1 MAPSSPS
8 ADSASRPMLSELCVR
23 RPVSATMLVMSLVVL
38 GIFSFRNLGV
48 DLFPRAD
55 PATVNVALSLPG
67 ASPDEI
73 STSVV
78 EPMEEA
84 ISGVSGIDEIQAR
97 ISEGRA
103 QLIVRFV
110 LERDINDAA
119 NDVREKVASAIR
131 NVPPAM
137 LPPVITKIDP
147 DADPVLS
154 LIVSSDAMSLRTLTE
169 LTDKQIARAIQT
181 VNGVGEV
188 TLGGGRAREIHIVVD
203 IEKLNSYGLSMAE
216 VRDALIAENVEIPG
230 GSIEQGKSEL
240 LLRTLG
246 RVDAAED
253 FNNIVVATK
262 NGTPIR
268 IADIGRAEDSF
279 ERPTSAVWLGNT
291 PAVMLDVRRAMG
303 ENTVGVIEGVR
314 ERLAAVERT
323 LPPSVKVTVIRDD
336 SRFIYASIESLEE
349 HLIFGALFATIVV
362 MFFIRNIRAVIIS
375 ALAIPASII
384 SAFTLMNIMGFT
396 LNNMTLLAITLAVGI
411 VIDDAI
417 VVLENI
423 FRYVEEKN
431 CTPFEAAI
439 QGTREVALPVM
450 ATTLSLVV
458 IFLPIAFMN
467 GYAKRF
473 INPFGWTMAFAIM
486 VSMLVSFT
494 LTPMLSSRFLKLS
507 DAAADQKTKEH
518 GFFHWLDTR
527 YTRSVNWALDHPGV
541 IIGISVVTALLTF
554 PLNRIV
560 GREFVPNEDMGE
572 WTIHLDAPEGTSLEG
587 TSEVA
592 FSLLKELSGI
602 EGVAQI
608 EPSIGVSGVAGSPTH
623 IHFLCQA
630 LPLNERKNSQADI
643 ITEMRRRL
651 AAHPGYRPSITSR
664 TALGSG
670 EGTGGFA
677 ISANILGP
685 ELDQIA
691 EYSKRA
697 LVAAEKLPSLT
708 EVKIGLNLSNPE
720 VHVDVDRKRA
730 ADLGVRMATIG
741 NTLRLAVAGDDEI
754 SFYKEGAEQYPVKIR
769 VLENQRRDI
778 EEIGRLTVPS
788 PAGPV
793 RIDNIARLERGLGP
807 TTLQRSNRQFTVN
820 LIADVA
826 PGHAL
831 DEASNDVRRMLAG
844 LNMPGTMSWRLQGQ
858 SKILDETTANLVM
871 AISLAMI
878 FVYMVLASQFESFL
892 QPVVIM
898 LVLPIAVP
906 FALFTLWITGRTLN
920 LWSALGMLLLLG
932 IVKKNSILQVDYAN
946 VLRARGVPLREAI
959 VESCRTRLRPIL
971 MTTTAIIAGLIPTS
985 LGIGIGGTGR
995 AAIAVT
1001 IIGGQSLCLFL
1012 TLLLVPVAY
1021 VKFDALER
1029 ALVGRRAKEWLGKV
1043 SLGRLRTAP
1052 E

>member
-1 MAPSSPS
+1 
-8 ADSASRPMLSELCVR
+8 
-23 RPVSATMLVMSLVVL
+23 
-38 GIFSFRNLGV
+38 
-48 DLFPRAD
+48 
-55 PATVNVALSLPG
+55 
-67 ASPDEI
+67 
-73 STSVV
+73 
-78 EPMEEA
+78 
-84 ISGVSGIDEIQAR
+84 
-97 ISEGRA
+97 
-103 QLIVRFV
+103 
-110 LERDINDAA
+110 
-119 NDVREKVASAIR
+119 
-131 NVPPAM
+131 
-137 LPPVITKIDP
+137 
-147 DADPVLS
+147 
-154 LIVSSDAMSLRTLTE
+154 
-169 LTDKQIARAIQT
+169 
-181 VNGVGEV
+181 
-188 TLGGGRAREIHIVVD
+188 
-203 IEKLNSYGLSMAE
+203 
-216 VRDALIAENVEIPG
+216 
-230 GSIEQGKSEL
+230 
-240 LLRTLG
+240 
-246 RVDAAED
+246 
-253 FNNIVVATK
+253 
-262 NGTPIR
+262 
-268 IADIGRAEDSF
+268 
-279 ERPTSAVWLGNT
+279 
-291 PAVMLDVRRAMG
+291 
-303 ENTVGVIEGVR
+303 
-314 ERLAAVERT
+314 
-323 LPPSVKVTVIRDD
+323 
-336 SRFIYASIESLEE
+336 
-349 HLIFGALFATIVV
+349 
-362 MFFIRNIRAVIIS
+362 
-375 ALAIPASII
+375 
-384 SAFTLMNIMGFT
+384 
-396 LNNMTLLAITLAVGI
+396 
-411 VIDDAI
+411 
-417 VVLENI
+417 
-423 FRYVEEKN
+423 
-431 CTPFEAAI
+431 
-439 QGTREVALPVM
+439 
-450 ATTLSLVV
+450 
-458 IFLPIAFMN
+458 MN

-473 INPFGWTMAFAIM
+473 INPFGWTMAFAIL

-518 GFFHWLDTR
+518 GFFHWLDTH
-527 YTRSVNWALDHPGV
+527 YSRSVNWALDHPGV

-554 PLNRIV
+554 PLNRLV

-630 LPLNERKNSQADI
+630 LPLNERKNSQDDI

-651 AAHPGYRPSITSR
+651 TAHPGYRPSITSR

-685 ELDQIA
+685 DLEQIA
-691 EYSKRA
+691 DYSKRA
-697 LVAAEKLPSLT
+697 LVAAQKIPSLT

-788 PAGPV
+788 QAGPV

-831 DEASNDVRRMLAG
+831 DEASNDVRRMLTG

-946 VLRARGVPLREAI
+946 VLRGRGVPLRDAI
-959 VESCRTRLRPIL
+959 VQSCRTRLRPIL

-1029 ALVGRRAKEWLGKV
+1029 AVVGKRGKEWLGKLSAATV
-1043 SLGRLRTAP
+1043 GRLRPAP
-1052 E
+1052 DS

>member
-1 MAPSSPS
+1 
-8 ADSASRPMLSELCVR
+8 
-23 RPVSATMLVMSLVVL
+23 MLVMSLVVL
-38 GIFSFRNLGV
+38 GTFSFRGLGV
-48 DLFPRAD
+48 DLFPKAD
-55 PATVNVALSLPG
+55 PATVSVVLLLPG
-67 ASPDEI
+67 ASPDEM
-73 STSVV
+73 SSSVV

-97 ISEGRA
+97 IAEGRG
-103 QLIVRFV
+103 QITVRFV
-110 LERDINDAA
+110 LERDLNDAS

-131 NVPPAM
+131 NMPPEL
-137 LPPVITKIDP
+137 LPPVITKVDP
-147 DADPVLS
+147 DADPVMS
-154 LIVSSDAMSLRTLTE
+154 LIVSSDSMSLRTLTE
-169 LTDKQIARAIQT
+169 LTDKQIARVIQT
-181 VNGVGEV
+181 VNGVGQV
-188 TLGGGRAREIHIVVD
+188 SLAGGRAREIHIVVD
-203 IEKLNSYGLSMAE
+203 IEKLNSYGLSITE
-216 VRDALIAENVEIPG
+216 VRDALVAENVEIPG
-230 GSIEQGKSEL
+230 GTVEQGKGQL

-246 RVDAAED
+246 RVDAAAD
-253 FNNIVVATK
+253 FNDIVVATRD
-262 NGTPIR
+262 GTPIR
-268 IADIGRAEDSF
+268 ISDIGHAEDTF
-279 ERPTSAVWLGNT
+279 QRPTSAVWLGKT
-291 PAVMLDVRRAMG
+291 PAVMLDIRRAMG
-303 ENTVGVIEGVR
+303 ENTVAVIEGVR
-314 ERLAAVERT
+314 EKLATIERS
-323 LPPSVKVTVIRDD
+323 LPKAVKVTVVRDD
-336 SRFIYASIESLEE
+336 SRFIYASIASLEE

-362 MFFIRNIRAVIIS
+362 MIFIRNVRAVLIS

-384 SAFTLMNIMGFT
+384 SSFTLMNIMGFT
-396 LNNMTLLAITLAVGI
+396 LNNMTLLGITLAVGI

-423 FRYVEEKN
+423 FRYIEEKG
-431 CTPFEAAI
+431 CSPFEAAI
-439 QGTREVALPVM
+439 EGTREVALAVM

-458 IFLPIAFMN
+458 IFLPIAFMS

-473 INPFGWTMAFAIM
+473 INPFGWTIAFAIM

-507 DAAADQKTKEH
+507 DGDADRKTKDR
-518 GFFHWLDTR
+518 GFFHWLDGW
-527 YTRSVNWALDHPGV
+527 YTRRVNWALDHSGV
-541 IIGISVVTALLTF
+541 IITISIVTALLTI
-554 PLNRIV
+554 PLNRMV
-560 GREFVPNEDMGE
+560 GREFVPTEDMGE
-572 WTIHLDAPEGTSLEG
+572 WTVHVDAPEGTSLEG

-592 FSLLKELSGI
+592 FKLLDALSGV
-602 EGVAQI
+602 EGVADI
-608 EPSIGVSGVAGSPTH
+608 EPSVGVSANAGSPTH

-630 LPLNERKNSQADI
+630 LPIEQRTNTQAEI

-651 AAHPGYRPSITSR
+651 ASYQSYRPSISSR

-677 ISANILGP
+677 IAANILGP
-685 ELDQIA
+685 DLNQLV
-691 EYSKRA
+691 EYSKKA
-697 LVAAEKLPSLT
+697 LAAAQNVPSIT
-708 EVKIGLNLSNPE
+708 EVKIGLNVSNPE
-720 VHVDVDRKRA
+720 VHVAVDRKRA

-741 NTLRLAVAGDDEI
+741 NTLRLAVSGDDQI
-754 SFYKEGAEQYPVKIR
+754 SFFKEGQEQYPVKIR
-769 VLENQRRDI
+769 VLENQRGDI
-778 EEIGRLTVPS
+778 AEIGRLTVPS
-788 PAGPV
+788 ANGPV
-793 RIDNIARLERGLGP
+793 RIDNIARLEQGLGP

-831 DEASNDVRRMLAG
+831 DEASNDVRAMLAS
-844 LNMPGTMSWRLQGQ
+844 LNMPSTMSFRLQGQ
-858 SKILDETTANLVM
+858 SKILDETTANMIM
-871 AISLAMI
+871 AIGLAMI

-892 QPVVIM
+892 QPIVIM

-946 VLRARGVPLREAI
+946 VLRARGMPIREAI
-959 VESCRTRLRPIL
+959 VEACRTRLRPIL

-1029 ALVGRRAKEWLGKV
+1029 AIVGDTAKAWLGKISAATV
-1043 SLGRLRTAP
+1043 GRFRPAT
-1052 E
+1052 ESQG

>member
-1 MAPSSPS
+1 
-8 ADSASRPMLSELCVR
+8 MLSELCVR
-23 RPVSATMLVMSLVVL
+23 RPVFATMLVMSLVVL
-38 GIFSFRNLGV
+38 GIFSFRGLGV
-48 DLFPRAD
+48 DLFPKAD
-55 PATVNVALSLPG
+55 PATVSVTLMLPG
-67 ASPDEI
+67 SSPDEMS
-73 STSVV
+73 STVV
-78 EPMEEA
+78 EPMEQA
-84 ISGVSGIDEIQAR
+84 ISGVSGIDEMQAR
-97 ISEGRA
+97 IAEGRG
-103 QLIVRFV
+103 QITVRFV

-119 NDVREKVASAIR
+119 NDVREKVAGAVR
-131 NVPPAM
+131 DMPAEL
-137 LPPVITKIDP
+137 LPPVITKVDP

-154 LIVSSDAMSLRTLTE
+154 LIVSSKSMSLRTLTE
-169 LTDKQIARAIQT
+169 LTDKQIARVLQT

-188 TLGGGRAREIHIVVD
+188 SLSGGRAREIHIVVD
-203 IEKLNSYGLSMAE
+203 VEKLNSYGLSMNE
-216 VRDALIAENVEIPG
+216 VREAIVAENIEIPG
-230 GSIEQGKSEL
+230 GTIEQGKGQL

-246 RVDAAED
+246 RVDASED
-253 FNNIVVATK
+253 FNNIVIATK

-268 IADIGRAEDSF
+268 VSDIGHAEDSF
-279 ERPTSAVWLGNT
+279 ERPLSAVWMGEA
-291 PAVMLDVRRAMG
+291 PAVMVDVRRAMG
-303 ENTVGVIEGVR
+303 ENTVAVIEGVR
-314 ERLAAVERT
+314 AKLAT
-323 LPPSVKVTVIRDD
+323 LGKSLPSSVDITVIRDD
-336 SRFIYASIESLEE
+336 SRFIYASISSLEE
-349 HLIFGALFATIVV
+349 HLVFGALFATVVV

-384 SAFTLMNIMGFT
+384 SSFTLMNIMGFT

-439 QGTREVALPVM
+439 QGTREVALAVM

-494 LTPMLSSRFLKLS
+494 LTPMLSSRFLSVK
-507 DAAADQKTKEH
+507 DAVADHKTKEG
-518 GFFHWLDTR
+518 GFFHWLDVW
-527 YTRSVNWALDHPGV
+527 YTRQVNWALDYPWTIV
-541 IIGISVVTALLTF
+541 AISAITFLLTF
-554 PLNRIV
+554 PLNRMV

-572 WTIHLDAPEGTSLEG
+572 WTVHVDAPEGTSLAG
-587 TSEVA
+587 TSEIA
-592 FSLLKELSGI
+592 FKLLRELSGI
-602 EGVAQI
+602 EGVAAI
-608 EPSIGVSGVAGSPTH
+608 EPSVGVTGVAASSPTH

-630 LPLNERKNSQADI
+630 LPLDARTHTQAQI

-651 AAHPGYRPSITSR
+651 AAHPGYRPSITAR
-664 TALGSG
+664 NALGSG
-670 EGTGGFA
+670 EGAGGFA
-677 ISANILGP
+677 IAANILGP
-685 ELDQIA
+685 DLQQIA

-697 LVAAEKLPSLT
+697 LVAAQDLKSIT
-708 EVKIGLNLSNPE
+708 DYKINLNVSNPE
-720 VHVDVDRKRA
+720 VHVAVDRRRA
-730 ADLGVRMATIG
+730 ADLGVRMSTIG
-741 NTLRLAVAGDDEI
+741 NTLRLAVSGDDQI
-754 SFYKEGAEQYPVKIR
+754 SFYKEGQEQYPVKVR
-769 VLENQRRDI
+769 VLESQRGDI
-778 EEIGRLTVPS
+778 EQIGRLTVPS
-788 PAGPV
+788 ATGPV

-807 TTLQRSNRQFTVN
+807 TTLQRSDRQFMVMF
-820 LIADVA
+820 IADVA

-844 LNMPGTMSWRLQGQ
+844 LNMPPTMSFKLQGQ
-858 SKILDETTANLVM
+858 SKILDETTANLIL

-898 LVLPIAVP
+898 LSLPIAVP
-906 FALFTLWITGRTLN
+906 FALFTLWVTGRTLN

-946 VLRARGVPLREAI
+946 VLRAQGVPIRDAI

-1021 VKFDALER
+1021 VLFDRLEQSLVSDSAR
-1029 ALVGRRAKEWLGKV
+1029 AWLSRVSSATIGRFRPA
-1043 SLGRLRTAP
+1043 AQ
-1052 E
+1052 

>member
-1 MAPSSPS
+1 
-8 ADSASRPMLSELCVR
+8 MLSEFCVR

-38 GIFSFRNLGV
+38 GVFSFRDLGV

-55 PATVNVALSLPG
+55 PATVNVSLLLPG

-84 ISGVSGIDEIQAR
+84 ISGVSGIDEIQSR
-97 ISEGRA
+97 VSEGKA
-103 QLIVRFV
+103 NITVRFV

-119 NDVREKVASAIR
+119 NDVREKVAGTIQR
-131 NVPPAM
+131 VPPEL
-137 LPPVITKIDP
+137 LPPVITKVDP

-154 LIVSSDAMSLRTLTE
+154 LIVSSKGMSLRTLTE
-169 LTDKQIARAIQT
+169 LSDKQISRVIQT

-188 TLGGGRAREIHIVVD
+188 SLGGGRAREIHIVVD
-203 IEKLNSYGLSMAE
+203 IEKLGSYGLSMTQ
-216 VRDALIAENVEIPG
+216 VRDAVVAENVEIPG
-230 GSIEQGKSEL
+230 GTVEQGNGQL

-253 FNNIVVATK
+253 FNNIVIATK
-262 NGTPIR
+262 DSTPIR
-268 IADIGRAEDSF
+268 ISDIGHAEDSF
-279 ERPTSAVWLGNT
+279 ERPTSAVWLGDT

-303 ENTVGVIEGVR
+303 ENTVSVIEGVR
-314 ERLAAVERT
+314 AKLDTIRQS
-323 LPPSVKVTVIRDD
+323 LPPSVAITVVRDD
-336 SRFIYASIESLEE
+336 SRYIYDSIASLEE
-349 HLIFGALFATIVV
+349 HLIYGALFATVVV
-362 MFFIRNIRAVIIS
+362 MFFIRNLRAVIIS

-384 SAFTLMNIMGFT
+384 ASFTLMRIMGFT
-396 LNNMTLLAITLAVGI
+396 LNNMTLLAITLSVGI

-423 FRYVEEKN
+423 FRYMEEKG
-431 CTPFEAAI
+431 CTPYEAAI
-439 QGTREVALPVM
+439 QGTREVALAVM
-450 ATTLSLVV
+450 ATTVSLVV

-467 GYAKRF
+467 GYAKRY

-507 DAAADQKTKEH
+507 DGAADQKTKEG
-518 GFFHWLDTR
+518 GFFHWLDEW
-527 YTRSVNWALDHPGV
+527 YTRQVNWALDHSGV
-541 IIGISVVTALLTF
+541 IVGISVIAALAMV
-554 PLNRIV
+554 PLNYMV

-572 WTIHLDAPEGTSLEG
+572 WTIHLDAPEGTSLAG

-592 FSLLKELSGI
+592 FKLLKQLNGI

-608 EPSIGVSGVAGSPTH
+608 EPSIGVAGPGSQSH

-630 LPLNERKNSQADI
+630 LPIDQRKNTQAVI
-643 ITEMRRRL
+643 IAEMRRRL
-651 AAHPGYRPSITSR
+651 ASYPSYRPSITAR
-664 TALGSG
+664 NALGSG

-677 ISANILGP
+677 IAANILGP
-685 ELDQIA
+685 DLRQIA
-691 EYSKRA
+691 GYSKQA
-697 LVAAEKLPSLT
+697 LLAAQQLKSLAD
-708 EVKIGLNLSNPE
+708 VKITLNVSNPE
-720 VHVDVDRKRA
+720 VHVAVDRKRA
-730 ADLGVRMATIG
+730 ADLGVRMATVG

-754 SFYKEGAEQYPVKIR
+754 SFYKEGPEQYPVKMR
-769 VLENQRRDI
+769 VLEGQRRDI
-778 EEIGRLTVPS
+778 AEIGRLTVP
-788 PAGPV
+788 AATGQV
-793 RIDNIARLERGLGP
+793 RLDNIATIERGLGP
-807 TTLQRSNRQFTVN
+807 TTLQRSDRQFAVS

-831 DEASNDVRRMLAG
+831 DEASNDVRRILRG
-844 LNMPGTMSWRLQGQ
+844 LKMPPTMSFRLQGQ

-871 AISLAMI
+871 AIGLAMI

-892 QPVVIM
+892 QPIVIM
-898 LVLPIAVP
+898 LVMPIAVP
-906 FALFTLWITGRTLN
+906 FALFTLLVTGRTLN

-971 MTTTAIIAGLIPTS
+971 MTTTAIVAGLVPTS
-985 LGIGIGGTGR
+985 LGIGIGGSGR

-1021 VKFDALER
+1021 VQFDALER
-1029 ALVGRRAKEWLGKV
+1029 AIVSDAAKAWLGRV
-1043 SLGRLRTAP
+1043 SAATIGRLRPAP
-1052 E
+1052 DKG